1 MKDESISPHHYPSA
15 QRATSPINQIDA
27 PRQISYPPAGIEP
40 ERERE
45 RKRERERDRLYSFSR
60 FFYCGHVFLERY

>member
-27 PRQISYPPAGIEP
+27 PRQISYPPAALSP
-40 ERERE
+40 RVKERERE
-45 RKRERERDRLYSFSR
+45 KERETDYIVSRDFFIVVMSF
-60 FFYCGHVFLERY
+60 